1 MIDVSQWR
9 ASIGLWNY
17 CQPASSRP
25 ANGRHS
31 HSFKAAVDSKSG
43 STTSGK
49 TTSKLPAAL
58 SCIAFLLLL
67 FHSLSLLRHILMIP
81 PTGKQQLQL
90 YTCIFTGIL
99 LLGNCYQVQ
108 CTTGVTVTDTN
119 YLQSVVLPGG
129 SSSNLIYNDLYLIVC
144 LRMLLL
150 LSGDVELNPGPVIDD
165 QPSCSLFARYLEH
178 LDNWEP
184 FALCLPGGITQLHVD
199 IIKTKRSSYL
209 KMEALHK
216 RWLQVNPQ
224 ASWRDVINALKQ
236 CKENELAR
244 TIEDK
249 VTDPT
254 AGTSTNDDMEVSTS
268 NANPGPI
275 TGKHTLNTTLIN

>member
-1 MIDVSQWR
+1 M
-9 ASIGLWNY
+9 
-17 CQPASSRP
+17 
-25 ANGRHS
+25 
-31 HSFKAAVDSKSG
+31 
-43 STTSGK
+43 
-49 TTSKLPAAL
+49 
-58 SCIAFLLLL
+58 
-67 FHSLSLLRHILMIP
+67 
-81 PTGKQQLQL
+81 QLC
-90 YTCIFTGIL
+90 TCIFTGIL
-99 LLGNCYQVQ
+99 LLGNCYKVQ

-144 LRMLLL
+144 LRKLLL
-150 LSGDVELNPGPVIDD
+150 LSGDVELNPGPMIDD
-165 QPSCSLFARYLEH
+165 QPSCLLFANCLEP
-178 LDNWEP
+178 LVDWEP
-184 FALCLPGGITQLHVD
+184 FALCLPGITQLDVD
-199 IIKTKRSSYL
+199 IIKTKGSSYL
-209 KMEALHK
+209 RTEALHK

-224 ASWRDVINALKQ
+224 ASWRDVINALNQ

-254 AGTSTNDDMEVSTS
+254 AGRSTNDDMEVSTS